1 MRADTW
7 EDPITMEVVAEEGN
21 PVDYSEEVSSPRHY
35 HVLPGVEVI
44 DIIKARLSPE
54 EYRGYLK
61 GNILKY
67 HLRADYKG
75 APEKDRAK
83 ARVYEDML

>member
-1 MRADTW
+1 MKADTW
-7 EDPITMEVVAEEGN
+7 EDPITMEAVAEEGN
-21 PVDYSEEVSSPRHY
+21 PEEVSSPKHY
-35 HVLPGVEVI
+35 QVLPGVEVI